1 MIYFNSGDHLL
12 TVLEALSNFHRLRII
27 SVLSEGKQYVS
38 QLARELG
45 ISRPLLYLH
54 LQKLEEAELVTS
66 DMEILESGKAAKYY
80 MLNSFQIELNEQTIH
95 DLSNSLSTK
104 KKSDTKGGKESD

>member
-1 MIYFNSGDHLL
+1 MIHFNSGDHLL
-12 TVLEALSNFHRLRII
+12 TVLEALSNSHRLRII
-27 SVLSEGKQYVS
+27 AVLSEGKQYVS

-54 LQKLEEAELVTS
+54 LQKLEEAKLVTS

-80 MLNSFQIELNEQTIH
+80 MLNSFQIELNEQMIH
-95 DLSNSLSTK
+95 DLTKTLSIK
-104 KKSDTKGGKESD
+104 KKSDNKGEKESD

>member
-1 MIYFNSGDHLL
+1 M
-12 TVLEALSNFHRLRII
+12 
-27 SVLSEGKQYVS
+27 S

-80 MLNSFQIELNEQTIH
+80 MLNSFQIELNDQLVH
-95 DLSNSLSTK
+95 KLANSLSVK
-104 KKSDTKGGKESD
+104 KKNDNKGEKESD